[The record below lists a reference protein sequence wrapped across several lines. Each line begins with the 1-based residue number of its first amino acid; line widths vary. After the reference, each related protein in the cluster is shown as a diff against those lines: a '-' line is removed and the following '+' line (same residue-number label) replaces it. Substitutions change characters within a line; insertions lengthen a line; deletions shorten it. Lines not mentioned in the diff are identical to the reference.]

1 MKVSIISATPKEEE
15 LEKEI
20 NQFIENLDE
29 KYQII
34 DIKYSITAMDLIQY
48 SAMIIYDLNIK

>member
-29 KYQII
+29 KYHMV
-34 DIKYSITAMDLIQY
+34 DIKYSITATDLIQY